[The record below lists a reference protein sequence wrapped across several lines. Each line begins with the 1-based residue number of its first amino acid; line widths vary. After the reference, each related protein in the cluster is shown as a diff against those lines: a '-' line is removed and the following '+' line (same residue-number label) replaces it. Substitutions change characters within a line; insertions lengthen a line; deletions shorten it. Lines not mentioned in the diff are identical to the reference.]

1 MKILLVEDDQLLLRM
16 YQQAFEGEGF
26 AVVTAP
32 DGVVGFEKAIAEL
45 PDLIMMDIM
54 MPNMNGLDV
63 LDKLKQNEKTK
74 KIPVIM
80 LTNLAGTQDEAEAKG
95 RGAVDYFVKSHYKP
109 RDVVLKIK
117 QMLGAK

>member
-26 AVVTAP
+26 TVATAP
-32 DGVVGFEKAIAEL
+32 DGKEGLAEAERFM

-63 LDKLKQNEKTK
+63 LDKLKGNPKTK
-74 KIPVIM
+74 NIPVIM

-109 RDVVLKIK
+109 RDVVLRIK